1 MLYNEQKVNK
11 VLNVSL
17 ISRGFQ
23 EHGMKITYPFHFTGF
38 DTLLENNK
46 EEADMVVEDMLCTTL

>member
-23 EHGMKITYPFHFTGF
+23 EHGMKIIYQLHVTGF
-38 DTLLENNK
+38 DSLLDDYNK
-46 EEADMVVEDMLCTTL
+46 ESDKAGE